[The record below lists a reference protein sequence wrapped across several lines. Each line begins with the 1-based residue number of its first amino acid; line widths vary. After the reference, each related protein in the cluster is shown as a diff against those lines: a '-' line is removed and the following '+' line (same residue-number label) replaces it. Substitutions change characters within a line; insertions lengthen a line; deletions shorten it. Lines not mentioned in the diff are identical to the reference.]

1 MSQLIAPAVPR
12 RIGVFGGAFDP
23 PHCAHVAL
31 AAAAIEQ
38 LQLDEL
44 RVIPTGFAWHKS
56 RPLSPADHRMA
67 MATLAFSRLP
77 GVIVDDRELRREG
90 SSYTID
96 TLEALMAEQSGSVLF
111 LVIGGDQLAAFNQ
124 WRRWQDIL
132 KIATVCVAQRLPQRG
147 KSAHPVDRPSALPDF
162 LPLEFPAMPVSATEI
177 RLRLAAQGRDPGCV
191 QDDLQGLIPQDVA
204 AYISQHRL
212 YQSTPITP

>member
-1 MSQLIAPAVPR
+1 MSQLIAPALPR

-31 AAAAIEQ
+31 AAAAIVQ

-77 GVIVDDRELRREG
+77 GVIVDDREQRREG

-96 TLEALMAEQSGSVLF
+96 TLEALLAEQPGCVLF
-111 LVIGGDQLAAFNQ
+111 LVIGGDQLAAFTD
-124 WRRWQDIL
+124 WHRWQDIL
-132 KIATVCVAQRLPQRG
+132 AIATICVAQRLQQPAN
-147 KSAHPVDRPSALPDF
+147 SAHPVDRPLALPDY
-162 LPLEFPAMPVSATEI
+162 LPLQFPAMHVSATDI
-177 RLRLAAQGRDPGCV
+177 RLRLAAQGLEPGSV
-191 QDDLQGLIPQDVA
+191 PADLQGLIPQGVA
-204 AYISQHRL
+204 AYISQHML
-212 YQSTPITP
+212 YQSSPMIS

>member
-1 MSQLIAPAVPR
+1 LSQLIAPALPR

-31 AAAAIEQ
+31 AAAAIVQ

-96 TLEALMAEQSGSVLF
+96 TLEALMAEQAGSVLF

-147 KSAHPVDRPSALPDF
+147 KSAHPVDRPSALP
-162 LPLEFPAMPVSATEI
+162 VSATEI
-177 RLRLAAQGRDPGCV
+177 RLRLAAQDRDSGRV

-212 YQSTPITP
+212 YQSSPITP

>member
-1 MSQLIAPAVPR
+1 
-12 RIGVFGGAFDP
+12 
-23 PHCAHVAL
+23 L

-44 RVIPTGFAWHKS
+44 RVVPTGFAGHKS
-56 RPLSPADHRMA
+56 RPLSPSEHRMA
-67 MATLAFSRLP
+67 MALLAFSGLP

-96 TLEALMAEQSGSVLF
+96 TLEALMAEQAGSVLF

-132 KIATVCVAQRLPQRG
+132 ALATVCVAQRLPQRG
-147 KSAHPVDRPSALPDF
+147 KSAHPVDRPSALPDY
-162 LPLEFPAMPVSATEI
+162 LPLQFPAMPVSATDI
-177 RLRLAAQGRDPGCV
+177 RLRLAAQGREFGSVPA
-191 QDDLQGLIPQDVA
+191 DLQGLIPQDVA
-204 AYISQHRL
+204 TYIFQHML
-212 YQSTPITP
+212 YQSNPIIP